1 MSMSLVDVEI
11 NDNSSQKC
19 LTAFVA
25 CIRGKWLFAL
35 LKHVHRAA
43 KASIANVNLECCE
56 NREIFTGIDFGI
68 TAKEK
73 ASAKRNT
80 QSQPAEPLRH
90 GIAGL
95 AGIFDRV
102 ASPSLNSSQP
112 QAFRAY
118 FAT

>member
-1 MSMSLVDVEI
+1 M
-11 NDNSSQKC
+11 
-19 LTAFVA
+19 VA
-25 CIRGKWLFAL
+25 
-35 LKHVHRAA
+35 
-43 KASIANVNLECCE
+43 ASIANVNLECCE

-68 TAKEK
+68 TTKEK

>member
-43 KASIANVNLECCE
+43 KGKPVAQIPAMQYVIYINKSLEHME
-56 NREIFTGIDFGI
+56 M
-68 TAKEK
+68 
-73 ASAKRNT
+73 
-80 QSQPAEPLRH
+80 
-90 GIAGL
+90 
-95 AGIFDRV
+95 DRV
-102 ASPSLNSSQP
+102 AAGMLI
-112 QAFRAY
+112 QAESTHFM
-118 FAT
+118 